1 MSTQGLRHSCRHIPL
16 RRALRD
22 QTASARPIK
31 KTVDPILEA
40 AVKRELCAENLV
52 LAKDEEQSA
61 NADTKNC
68 QRAGIHVG
76 RGWQFH
82 RIFCSCTDRTGSY
95 PSFERCSRTRSLRIF
110 PSTVFPCSADLA
122 AFTTAPI
129 CFMEF
134 AAVSAIA
141 LLMAASISASVAPR
155 GR

>member
-1 MSTQGLRHSCRHIPL
+1 
-16 RRALRD
+16 
-22 QTASARPIK
+22 K

-95 PSFERCSRTRSLRIF
+95 PSFENPERSRARTSFKARVRSG
-110 PSTVFPCSADLA
+110 PVSSTVYSAPALTGPDLTRVLKDVRARDRSGFSRRPSFLA
-122 AFTTAPI
+122 API
-129 CFMEF
+129 WRLLLPRPF
-134 AAVSAIA
+134 ASWN
-141 LLMAASISASVAPR
+141 SPPFQQ
-155 GR
+155 